1 MRLIARMNLGGPAH
15 HVALLS
21 DRLDPEKYETVLV
34 TGTVGRGEEE
44 HPAGDVP
51 VHRLPAL
58 GPDIRPDKDLPALWE
73 IVRLMRA
80 QRPAIVHTHTAK
92 AGLLGRVAAL
102 SLRPRPIVVH
112 TYHGHVLRGYFGRAK
127 SAVFTFLERA
137 LGRRSDRL
145 IGVST
150 ATVRELVE
158 IGVAPPS
165 KFVVV
170 PLGLD
175 LERFLALDAEPD
187 PEMRRE
193 LGLGPD
199 EVVFTFTG
207 RLAPIKRAD
216 LMLRALAAA
225 RRQGAPVR
233 VLVIGDGVDRPRLEE
248 LARELGCADAVDF
261 LGYRRDVARVVAAAD
276 AALLTSDNEGTPV
289 ALIEAAAAA
298 RPAVATAVGG
308 VADIV
313 VEGTGL
319 LAARGDEKGLAA
331 AIAALAEDRE
341 RRREM
346 GARARRHVAERY
358 AAKRLLD
365 DVDRLYTQL
374 LDSRAR
380 LA

>member
-21 DRLDPEKYETVLV
+21 SRLDPEKYETVLV

-51 VHRLPAL
+51 VRRLRAL
-58 GPDIRPDKDLPALWE
+58 GPDIRPEKDLPALWE
-73 IVRLMRA
+73 IVRLMRS

-158 IGVAPPS
+158 IGVAPAS

-175 LERFLALDAEPD
+175 LERFLALDPAPD
-187 PEMRRE
+187 PAARRE
-193 LGLGPD
+193 LGVGPE

-207 RLAPIKRAD
+207 RLAAIKRAD

-248 LARELGCADAVDF
+248 MAHELGCADAVDF

-313 VEGTGL
+313 VEGAGL
-319 LAARGDEKGLAA
+319 LAARGDEDSLAA
-331 AIAALAEDRE
+331 AIVALAGDRE

-346 GARARRHVAERY
+346 GARARLHVAERY
-358 AAKRLLD
+358 AAERLLN
-365 DVDRLYTQL
+365 DVDTLYTQL
-374 LDSRAR
+374 LDSRAG